1 MPNLT
6 GKTALVT
13 GASRGMGRA
22 IAQRLAA
29 DGARVAVHYATSVG
43 AAKETVSAIEQS
55 GGSAFAIQAE
65 FGVAGDVDA
74 LVTGLGGQPLD
85 ILVNNAACG
94 NLDTLFA
101 GSIDRLTPQQ
111 FDEVFAIN
119 VKAPFFLVQAVLPL
133 LRDGGRII
141 NISSL
146 SARIALSTQIAY
158 AMSKGAVEIMTRTLA
173 NNLGARG
180 ITVNAVAPGA
190 TDTNVNGVLHAPET
204 RAAITSGTALGRI
217 GQPADIADAVAFL
230 ASDDARWITANVLD
244 ATGGMFLGPLG

>member
-29 DGARVAVHYATSVG
+29 DGARVAVHYATSVS
-43 AAKETVSAIEQS
+43 AAKETVSAIEQA
-55 GGSAFAIQAE
+55 GGSAFLIQAE

-74 LVTGLGGQPLD
+74 LVAGLGGQPLD

-111 FDEVFAIN
+111 LDEVFAIN
-119 VKAPFFLVQAVLPL
+119 VKAPFFLIQAVLPL

-141 NISSL
+141 NISSP
-146 SARIALSTQIAY
+146 STRIAISAQIAY
-158 AMSKGAVEIMTRTLA
+158 AMSKGAVEIMSRTLA
-173 NNLGARG
+173 NTLGPRG
-180 ITVNAVAPGA
+180 ITVNAVVPGA
-190 TDTNVNGVLHAPET
+190 TDTKVNDVLQAPET
-204 RAAITSGTALGRI
+204 RAAMTSVTALGRI